1 MKKLVLI
8 RHGESTWNKE
18 NRFTGWHDVDL
29 SEKGFQEAKAAGQ
42 LLKSEGWEFD
52 IAYTSV
58 LRRAIRTLWIS
69 LEGIDQMWLPVVKDW
84 RLNERHYGG
93 LTGLNKAETAAKHG
107 DEQVFIWRRSYD
119 IPPPKL
125 DETDERHPKNDRRY
139 KKVPAGQLPSTESL
153 KDCVARVIPFWESTI
168 KPDVAAGKRVFIAAH
183 GNSIRALIKYLDGI
197 SDDAIADLN
206 IPTAAPLVYEF
217 EDNMKP
223 IRRYYLG
230 DAEAVAKA
238 AQAVADQ
245 AKAKK

>member
-1 MKKLVLI
+1 MKKLVLV

-52 IAYTSV
+52 VAYTSV

-69 LEGIDQMWLPVVKDW
+69 LEELDQMWLPVVKDW
-84 RLNERHYGG
+84 HLNERHYGG

-125 DETDERHPKNDRRY
+125 DESDPRHPRNDRRY
-139 KKVPAGQLPSTESL
+139 QTVAADQLPATESL
-153 KDCVARVIPFWESTI
+153 KDCVARVVPYWESTI
-168 KPDVAAGKRVFIAAH
+168 KPDIASGRRVFIAAH

-197 SDDAIADLN
+197 SDEAIADLN